1 MKLSKK
7 VLGLIKTTVL
17 AYLMAIVLVIL
28 IALMWLGYIKS
39 VGVLVTIATFT
50 VAGTVTIIAVI
61 FKQLVK
67 FIEDIKEL

>member
-17 AYLMAIVLVIL
+17 AYLMAMVLVIL
-28 IALMWLGYIKS
+28 IALIWLGYIKS
-39 VGVLVTIATFT
+39 IGSLVAIAIFT

-67 FIEDIKEL
+67 FIEDMKEL

>member
-17 AYLMAIVLVIL
+17 AYLMAMVLVIL
-28 IALMWLGYIKS
+28 IALIWLGYIKS
-39 VGVLVTIATFT
+39 IGALVAIAIFT

>member
-17 AYLMAIVLVIL
+17 AYLMAIVLLIL
-28 IALMWLGYIKS
+28 IALIWLGYIKS
-39 VGVLVTIATFT
+39 VGVLVAIAIFT